1 MCTYEPTH
9 TGAGLQSRLCTCIL
23 TYTHMT
29 SHTHVC
35 TQPDTDTDI
44 ATDTFTDIL
53 RHKHTHK
60 PLHTQTQTH
69 IHNQMDMTLVCSTFP
84 KHMALLKANKLTGTG
99 MMHHVSRI
107 HVKSMLSNQAH
118 NHHVHFQVEAKIF
131 SSSNC
136 CFMHGGMVIKR
147 CEKINRL
154 REIVQGVVRDMN
166 RYGYRKTQTFE

>member
-1 MCTYEPTH
+1 MYVHNQTQTQTLPQTHLQTYSGTN
-9 TGAGLQSRLCTCIL
+9 
-23 TYTHMT
+23 
-29 SHTHVC
+29 
-35 TQPDTDTDI
+35 
-44 ATDTFTDIL
+44 
-53 RHKHTHK
+53 THK

-69 IHNQMDMTLVCSTFP
+69 IHNQMDMTLVYSTFP

-99 MMHHVSRI
+99 MMHHVLRI
-107 HVKSMLSNQAH
+107 QVKSMLSNQAH

-147 CEKINRL
+147 CEKIHRL